1 MKEIQ
6 MLFMF
11 IELLTAS
18 GITIA
23 QVVSGPN
30 QVKIYFSNGLIIG
43 EVLWEVVIRIEPFLV
58 TVGLSHIRPE

>member
-1 MKEIQ
+1 

-30 QVKIYFSNGLIIG
+30 QVKIYFSNRLIIG